1 MNKEELVERLAA
13 STKQSK
19 QATREVLDSLFEVV
33 GDSLAEGHNIELRG
47 FGSFKVK
54 DRRERTARNPKTGE
68 TVKVPRRLVPVFKP
82 SGVLNNKLSGK

>member
-1 MNKEELVERLAA
+1 MNKEELIEQVAA

-19 QATREVLDSLFEVV
+19 QATRDVLDSLFAVV
-33 GDSLAEGHNIELRG
+33 GDSLAEGHNVELRG

-68 TVKVPRRLVPVFKP
+68 TVKTPRRLVPVFKP
-82 SGVLNNKLSGK
+82 STVLNGKLSGR